1 MVIITRI
8 IIGLIIGGIY
18 YIIDRTLFRYLGS
31 DSFVGW
37 PEALVLG
44 MVFVFVSAYI
54 SKIMNRNKV
63 EISDINKERRQ
74 KKEEIK
80 TKIIDL
86 LKQKG
91 QVKNDEI
98 ERLFNVSDSTATNYL
113 EELEKEGKI
122 TQIGKEGRS
131 VIYKTNG

>member
-1 MVIITRI
+1 M
-8 IIGLIIGGIY
+8 
-18 YIIDRTLFRYLGS
+18 
-31 DSFVGW
+31 FVN
-37 PEALVLG
+37 
-44 MVFVFVSAYI
+44 AYI

-63 EISDINKERRQ
+63 EIGDINKERRQ